1 MGSTFVGVGD
11 YGKIS
16 KTTNAGSSW
25 DNMTTGLSPYTAP
38 SGSLSL
44 RGVAFGNST
53 FVAVGQSG
61 TILTS
66 TDGETWTS
74 RTSGT
79 SNYLYDIA
87 FGNSTFVAVGQSG
100 TILTSTNGT
109 SWTTR
114 TSGTTNALYGVS
126 FGE

>member
-1 MGSTFVGVGD
+1 M
-11 YGKIS
+11 
-16 KTTNAGSSW
+16 
-25 DNMTTGLSPYTAP
+25 
-38 SGSLSL
+38 
-44 RGVAFGNST
+44 
-53 FVAVGQSG
+53 AVGQSG

-66 TDGETWTS
+66 TEGETWTS

-79 SNYLYDIA
+79 SNYLNDIA
-87 FGNSTFVAVGQSG
+87 FGNSTFVAVGASG

-114 TSGTTNALYGVS
+114 TSGTTNALYGVT

>member
-1 MGSTFVGVGD
+1 MSNPYYAWRNHRGVTYGVGSTFVGVGD
-11 YGKIS
+11 YGKII

-44 RGVAFGNST
+44 RGVA
-53 FVAVGQSG
+53 
-61 TILTS
+61 
-66 TDGETWTS
+66 
-74 RTSGT
+74 
-79 SNYLYDIA
+79 Y
-87 FGNSTFVAVGQSG
+87 GNSTFVAVGQSG

-114 TSGTTNALYGVS
+114 TSGTTNALNGVT